1 MTDQPNTSGGVTR
14 KVVNMN
20 MPDDVLY
27 WTRKWSIT
35 KEQLQSAVD
44 LVGGKEA
51 RIADYLRFKGYI
63 RF

>member
-1 MTDQPNTSGGVTR
+1 MSEQPNTSGGVTR

-20 MPDDVLY
+20 IPDEVAY
-27 WTRKWSIT
+27 WTSKWRIT
-35 KEQLQSAVD
+35 REQLQHAVD

-51 RIADYLRFKGYI
+51 RVADYLRSKGII

>member
-1 MTDQPNTSGGVTR
+1 MSESPNASGGITR

-20 MPDDVLY
+20 LPDDVNY
-27 WTRKWSIT
+27 WMSKWQVTR
-35 KEQLQSAVD
+35 EQLLHAVD

-51 RIADYLRFKGYI
+51 RVADYLRSKGII

>member
-27 WTRKWSIT
+27 WTRKWRIT
-35 KEQLQSAVD
+35 REQLQSAVD

-51 RIADYLRFKGYI
+51 RVADYLRAKGII

>member
-1 MTDQPNTSGGVTR
+1 MSDNINTSGGITR

-20 MPDDVLY
+20 IPEDVTY
-27 WTRKWSIT
+27 WISKWRITR
-35 KEQLQSAVD
+35 EQLQHAVD

-51 RIADYLRFKGYI
+51 RVADYLRSKGII